1 MEELKEKKWFTT
13 YEVARILDVSPMTV
27 WRWCKSGKIKAGKTP
42 GGYYSIPRE
51 EVEKILRQ
59 MRGE

>member
-27 WRWCKSGKIKAGKTP
+27 WRWCKSGKIKAVKTP